1 MQELIKKIM
10 ENAEISA
17 GQTMKVLETIKE
29 YVKEQFPMMGDA
41 VDKLFEGASGTGGD
55 TPDMHAEKEDYL

>member
-17 GQTMKVLETIKE
+17 GQTMKVLETIKD

-41 VDKLFEGASGTGGD
+41 VDKLFEGAGGNGED
-55 TPDMHAEKEDYL
+55 TPDMHADKQNYL

>member
-41 VDKLFEGASGTGGD
+41 VDKLFEGAAGKGD
-55 TPDMHAEKEDYL
+55 VPGMHADREDYL

>member
-10 ENAEISA
+10 ENADISA
-17 GQTMKVLETIKE
+17 GQTMKVLETIKD

-41 VDKLFEGASGTGGD
+41 VDKLFEGAGGSESNA
-55 TPDMHAEKEDYL
+55 PGMHADKEDYI

>member
-17 GQTMKVLETIKE
+17 GQTMKVLETIKN

-41 VDKLFEGASGTGGD
+41 VDKLFDGANSSGGD
-55 TPDMHAEKEDYL
+55 APGMHADTEDYV

>member
-41 VDKLFEGASGTGGD
+41 VDKLFEGTGDSGGE
-55 TPDMHAEKEDYL
+55 TPGMHADNEDYV

>member
-17 GQTMKVLETIKE
+17 GQTMKALETIKE
-29 YVKEQFPMMGDA
+29 FVKEQYPMMAGA
-41 VDKLFEGASGTGGD
+41 VDKLFESKSDEGEA
-55 TPDMHAEKEDYL
+55 PIMHADADDYL

>member
-41 VDKLFEGASGTGGD
+41 VDKLLAGAGGSGGD
-55 TPDMHAEKEDYL
+55 APDMHADR

>member
-17 GQTMKVLETIKE
+17 GQTMKALETIKD

-41 VDKLFEGASGTGGD
+41 VDKLFEGAGGD
-55 TPDMHAEKEDYL
+55 APDMHADKEGYL

>member
-41 VDKLFEGASGTGGD
+41 VDKLFEGANGSGSE
-55 TPDMHAEKEDYL
+55 TPDMHAEREDHL